1 MDTVPFS
8 PQIPITPPLS
18 PPNSFSSSLAR
29 KETISTTAPP
39 PPKDPLAWLWQC
51 HLCHRTY
58 RLGVTRRCLD
68 DGHRFC
74 SGVTVLARKGSQTK
88 VKRHKACA
96 SEFDYQG
103 WATWGDWRRTAQEID
118 ELETAAVKS
127 CVSPLF
133 GREKSPD
140 VSPTTT
146 TAPSKKNC
154 ERNCN
159 YPSECRWGRKIVPPL
174 VPSVASVKTADGED
188 ITVVKTESPLEFA
201 SILIALE
208 EESAPLVPTAEQSP
222 NETACDDPRK
232 ENVLHSVVVSAKH
245 RKRKSLSNVSSP
257 LSPVVVDA
265 EDADVGGETKSES
278 QSSFAK
284 VLDDFEIEMRKSLGR
299 ANDLLVGAI
308 GGWRS
313 RSPSPVKREEKRE
326 KTRESARSAEG
337 SRRTKFVEGI

>member
-1 MDTVPFS
+1 MSKTLTITTTPFRKSLLAMDAVPIS
-8 PQIPITPPLS
+8 PQMPVTPPLT
-18 PPNSFSSSLAR
+18 PTKSFSSLAR
-29 KETISTTAPP
+29 KENISASGPP

-103 WATWGDWRRTAQEID
+103 WTTWGDWRRTLQEID
-118 ELETAAVKS
+118 ELETAAVKA

-133 GREKSPD
+133 GREKTE
-140 VSPTTT
+140 VSPTT
-146 TAPSKKNC
+146 APLKKNC

-174 VPSVASVKTADGED
+174 VPSTAASAVPTKTVDGED
-188 ITVVKTESPLEFA
+188 ITVFKTKLPLIFA

-208 EESAPLVPTAEQSP
+208 EESTPLVPTTEQSP
-222 NETACDDPRK
+222 NETASDDPQK
-232 ENVLHSVVVSAKH
+232 ENALDPVVVSAKH
-245 RKRKSLSNVSSP
+245 RKRKSLSTSRVRYL
-257 LSPVVVDA
+257 LS
-265 EDADVGGETKSES
+265 
-278 QSSFAK
+278 
-284 VLDDFEIEMRKSLGR
+284 
-299 ANDLLVGAI
+299 
-308 GGWRS
+308 
-313 RSPSPVKREEKRE
+313 
-326 KTRESARSAEG
+326 
-337 SRRTKFVEGI
+337 